1 MMCLLVIVLMVKPIS
16 ESLEACT
23 VVESAYLLYLFIT
36 SKAACSVYIVL
47 LVEQISLDNFH
58 QITLSQTTVVA
69 CKENRLKQLV
79 ADTFIMF

>member
-1 MMCLLVIVLMVKPIS
+1 MMFLLVIILMVKPIS

-58 QITLSQTTVVA
+58 QITMSQTI

>member
-58 QITLSQTTVVA
+58 QITMSQTS